1 MYIVDFQVEGFLRCL
16 YHVCHGE
23 HKLLNGINFGG
34 GEWKICH
41 YFVEDIGGWLCV
53 NHRFQRS

>member
-16 YHVCHGE
+16 YHVFHGE

-41 YFVEDIGGWLCV
+41 YFVEDIGG
-53 NHRFQRS
+53 